1 MPRTAIVRARV
12 SPEVKAEAEAVL
24 QEIGLSISDAINLLL
39 YRIKA
44 THGFPLELKIPNA
57 DTLAAFRDVDE
68 FPERLIRHDSFAAWA
83 ESLGHDQDA

>member
-1 MPRTAIVRARV
+1 MSKTAIVRARV

-39 YRIKA
+39 HRIKA

-57 DTLAAFRDVDE
+57 ETLAAFRDVDE
-68 FPERLIRHDSFAAWA
+68 RRDLAEFATVDELFA
-83 ESLGHDQDA
+83 DAGIVQ